1 MFHEVITT
9 AVRNKGI
16 VNMATP
22 PYDVQVVDIYG
33 FHLWVG
39 EMGQKGTLMNV
50 KDTHTIYSISEDL
63 IAPLRSLLQE

>member
-22 PYDVQVVDIYG
+22 PYDVQVVDMDGNQYG

-39 EMGQKGTLMNV
+39 KWV
-50 KDTHTIYSISEDL
+50 KRE
-63 IAPLRSLLQE
+63 R